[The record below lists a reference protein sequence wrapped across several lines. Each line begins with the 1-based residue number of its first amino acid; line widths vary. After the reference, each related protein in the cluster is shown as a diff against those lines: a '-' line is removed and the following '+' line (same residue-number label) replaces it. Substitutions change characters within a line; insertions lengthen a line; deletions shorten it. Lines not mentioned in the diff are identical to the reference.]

1 MTSAAPSPSL
11 VASRDANVLSA
22 PSSARKLRIAFVTPS
37 LLEARGTERVTA
49 ELLRRLAPEHE
60 VCLFVRDGFPPQG
73 VSLCLHRIA
82 RVPGPGLI
90 KFLGFYALAS
100 RAVRAAAKQHRE
112 YDVVYSPGPNCA
124 QADVVTAHFC
134 QARQLELLRSGEHCP
149 RAANWLDRAVRANR
163 WLYASVVSR
172 LERAFYSSRQ
182 RRVLTPSQ
190 LLARDLI
197 DYYGLFP
204 AQAVCVPFGVDREF
218 FNSQRRL
225 EIRTSARQELGLGAD
240 DSTFLF
246 MGNNWLIKG
255 LLYVLRALAEVPAAK
270 LLVVG
275 ADVERAASWQR
286 AAKESGVDSRVKFLP
301 RRSDVMFYY
310 AAADALVAPS
320 VYDTFGLMP
329 LEAAACGLPAIITR
343 SMGVAE
349 VFTPEETTVLE
360 RADDVPA
367 LAAAMRRLQADA
379 GYREELGCRA
389 LLRATQSSWD
399 RSCQPT
405 LDLLVQFAQERKSAA
420 GRAAP

>member
-1 MTSAAPSPSL
+1 MTSAARSPSL
-11 VASRDANVLSA
+11 AANHDSNVLSVH
-22 PSSARKLRIAFVTPS
+22 SAAQQLRIAFVTPS
-37 LLEARGTERVTA
+37 LLEARGTERVTV
-49 ELLRRLAPEHE
+49 ELLRRLAAEHQ
-60 VCLFVRDGFPPQG
+60 VCLFWRDGAPPEG
-73 VSLCLHRIA
+73 LGLCAHRIP
-82 RVPGPGLI
+82 RVPGPGLV
-90 KFLGFYALAS
+90 KFLSFYLLTS
-100 RAVRAAAKQHRE
+100 RAVRAAAKQHRA
-112 YDVVYSPGPNCA
+112 YDVVYSSGPDCA

-134 QARQLELLRSGEHCP
+134 QARQLELLRSGEHRP

-163 WLYASVVSR
+163 WLYASVVSQ
-172 LERAFYSSRQ
+172 LEHAFYSSPQ

-197 DYYGLFP
+197 DYYGLSP
-204 AQAVCVPFGVDREF
+204 GQAVCAPFGVDREF
-218 FNSQRRL
+218 FSTQRRL
-225 EIRTSARQELGLGAD
+225 EIRASAQRELGLDAED
-240 DSTFLF
+240 FTFLF
-246 MGNNWLIKG
+246 IGNNWMIKG

-286 AAKESGVDSRVKFLP
+286 AAKERGVDHRVKFLP
-301 RRSDVMFYY
+301 RRSDVTFYY

-320 VYDTFGLMP
+320 VYDTFGLIP

-349 VFTPEETTVLE
+349 VFTPEETIVLE

-379 GYREELGCRA
+379 GYREELARRA
-389 LLRATQSSWD
+389 RLRAAQSSWD

-405 LDLLVQFAQERKSAA
+405 LELLVKFAQKRKSAA
-420 GRAAP
+420 GRAAS